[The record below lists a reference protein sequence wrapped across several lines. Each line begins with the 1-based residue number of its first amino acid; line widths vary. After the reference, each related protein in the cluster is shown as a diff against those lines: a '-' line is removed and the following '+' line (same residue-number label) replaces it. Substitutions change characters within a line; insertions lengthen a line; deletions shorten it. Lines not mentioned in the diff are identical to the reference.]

1 MDRTFRIADHYVT
14 VSTPGAVDSLSLLPS
29 FRPFVC
35 EPTDDGERL
44 FSITLDDSLQ
54 PVPKSQREHVHDF
67 DTGNGVIK
75 VDDCADGGSQFIIRD
90 INDAPCAL
98 LIAEVGFRQ
107 YHCALN
113 GSYNMRSFGL
123 NSAMML
129 AFAQAGALAGT
140 LLLHASLV
148 RQNGWGY
155 AFTAK
160 SGTGKSTQVAN
171 WLRYLPDCD
180 MMNDD
185 NPVVRMIDGKPVIY
199 GSPWS
204 GKTPCYRNVK
214 APLGAITR
222 IDRAEQNSVERLKGV
237 EAFASILPSFSMMKW
252 DKDIFNRICELTS
265 QLAETTPTYILHCL
279 PNREAAEVCCKEI
292 ASEA

>member
-1 MDRTFRIADHYVT
+1 MDRTFRIADHLVT
-14 VSTPGAVDSLSLLPS
+14 ITTPGDADCLRLLPS
-29 FRPFVC
+29 FRPFVYGKAADVDRLF
-35 EPTDDGERL
+35 TVAVDDG
-44 FSITLDDSLQ
+44 LQ
-54 PVPKSQREHVHDF
+54 PVPKSRREHVHDF
-67 DTGNGVIK
+67 DTGNGVIR

-90 INDAPCAL
+90 VSGQSCAL
-98 LIAEVGFRQ
+98 LIADGDFRRYQ
-107 YHCALN
+107 CALN
-113 GSYNMRSFGL
+113 GDYTMRCFGL

-148 RQNGWGY
+148 RQHGWGY
-155 AFTAK
+155 AR

-204 GKTPCYRNVK
+204 GKTPCYRDVK
-214 APLGAITR
+214 APLGALTLIS
-222 IDRAEQNSVERLKGV
+222 RAKANSVERL
-237 EAFASILPSFSMMKW
+237 EPLDAFTVLLPAISSMKW
-252 DKDIFNRICELTS
+252 NKALYKHQCDTIIQVIGSTDCYT
-265 QLAETTPTYILHCL
+265 LHCL
-279 PNREAAEVCCKEI
+279 PDRESAVICNQNIRKA
-292 ASEA
+292 

>member
-1 MDRTFRIADHYVT
+1 M
-14 VSTPGAVDSLSLLPS
+14 
-29 FRPFVC
+29 C

-98 LIAEVGFRQ
+98 LIAEGGFRQ

-204 GKTPCYRNVK
+204 GKTPCYRNVQ
-214 APLGAITR
+214 APLGALTL
-222 IDRAEQNSVERLKGV
+222 IDRAKTNSVEKLDPLT
-237 EAFASILPSFSMMKW
+237 AFTVLLPAISSMKW
-252 DKDIFNRICELTS
+252 NKMLYQHQCDTVIQVIGSTDCYT
-265 QLAETTPTYILHCL
+265 LHCL
-279 PNREAAEVCCKEI
+279 PDRESAVICNQTIRKA
-292 ASEA
+292 

>member
-1 MDRTFRIADHYVT
+1 MDRTFRIADHLVT
-14 VSTPGAVDSLSLLPS
+14 VTTRDESDSLSLLPS
-29 FRPFVC
+29 FRPFLL
-35 EPTDDGERL
+35 EKAMDGDRL
-44 FSITLDDSLQ
+44 FSIIIDSSLR

-75 VDDCADGGSQFIIRD
+75 VDDCAGGGSQFIIHD
-90 INDAPCAL
+90 INGQPCAM
-98 LIAEVGFRQ
+98 LIAEAGFRQ

-113 GSYNMRSFGL
+113 GSYTMRSFGL

-129 AFAQAGALAGT
+129 AFAQSGALAGT

-148 RQNGWGY
+148 RQKGWGY

-171 WLRYLPDCD
+171 WLRYLPGCD

-185 NPVVRMIDGKPVIY
+185 NPVVRMIDGSPIIY

-214 APLGAITR
+214 APLGAITL
-222 IDRAEQNSVERLKGV
+222 ISRAKANSVEKLDALT
-237 EAFASILPSFSMMKW
+237 AFTVLLPSISSMKW
-252 DKDIFNRICELTS
+252 NKSLYKRQCDTIIQVISTTS
-265 QLAETTPTYILHCL
+265 CYTLHCL
-279 PNREAAEVCCKEI
+279 PDRESAVICNKTIRKA
-292 ASEA
+292 

>member
-1 MDRTFRIADHYVT
+1 MNRTFRIADHYVT
-14 VSTPGAVDSLSLLPS
+14 VSTPGDVDSLSLLPS

-35 EPTDDGERL
+35 EPTDNGERL

-98 LIAEVGFRQ
+98 LIAEGGFRQ

-140 LLLHASLV
+140 LQLHASLV

-204 GKTPCYRNVK
+204 GKTPCYRNVQ
-214 APLGAITR
+214 APLGALTL
-222 IDRAEQNSVERLKGV
+222 IDRAKTNSVEKLDPLT
-237 EAFASILPSFSMMKW
+237 AFTVLLPAISSMKW
-252 DKDIFNRICELTS
+252 NKMLYQHQCDTVIQVIGSTDCYT
-265 QLAETTPTYILHCL
+265 LHCL
-279 PNREAAEVCCKEI
+279 PDRESAVICNQTIRKA
-292 ASEA
+292 

>member
-98 LIAEVGFRQ
+98 LIAEGGFRQ

-204 GKTPCYRNVK
+204 GKTPCYRNVQ
-214 APLGAITR
+214 APLGALTL
-222 IDRAEQNSVERLKGV
+222 IDRAKTNSVEKLDPLT
-237 EAFASILPSFSMMKW
+237 AFTVLLPAISSMKW
-252 DKDIFNRICELTS
+252 NKMLYQHQCDTVIQVIGSTDCYT
-265 QLAETTPTYILHCL
+265 LHCL
-279 PNREAAEVCCKEI
+279 PDRESAVICNQTIRKA
-292 ASEA
+292 

>member
-204 GKTPCYRNVK
+204 GKTPCYRNVQE
-214 APLGAITR
+214 PLGALTL
-222 IDRAEQNSVERLKGV
+222 IDRAKTNSVEKLDPLT
-237 EAFASILPSFSMMKW
+237 AFTVLLPAISSMKW
-252 DKDIFNRICELTS
+252 NKMLYQHQCDTVIQVIGSTDCYT
-265 QLAETTPTYILHCL
+265 LHCL
-279 PNREAAEVCCKEI
+279 PDRESAVICNQTIRKA
-292 ASEA
+292 

>member
-1 MDRTFRIADHYVT
+1 MNRTFRIADHYVT
-14 VSTPGAVDSLSLLPS
+14 VSTSGAVDSLSLLPS

-98 LIAEVGFRQ
+98 LIAEGGFRQ

-204 GKTPCYRNVK
+204 GKTPCYRNVQ
-214 APLGAITR
+214 APLGALTL
-222 IDRAEQNSVERLKGV
+222 IDRAKTNSVEKLDPLT
-237 EAFASILPSFSMMKW
+237 AFTVLLPAISSMKW
-252 DKDIFNRICELTS
+252 NKMLYQHQCDTVIQVIGSTDCYT
-265 QLAETTPTYILHCL
+265 LHCL
-279 PNREAAEVCCKEI
+279 PDRESAVICNQTIRKA
-292 ASEA
+292 

>member
-1 MDRTFRIADHYVT
+1 MDRTFRIADHLVT
-14 VSTPGAVDSLSLLPS
+14 ITTPGDADCLRLLPS
-29 FRPFVC
+29 FRPFVYGKAADADRLF
-35 EPTDDGERL
+35 TVAVDDG
-44 FSITLDDSLQ
+44 LQ
-54 PVPKSQREHVHDF
+54 PVPKSRREHVHDF
-67 DTGNGVIK
+67 DTGNGVIR

-90 INDAPCAL
+90 VSGQSCAL
-98 LIAEVGFRQ
+98 LIADGDFRRYQ
-107 YHCALN
+107 CALN
-113 GSYNMRSFGL
+113 GDYTMRCFGL

-148 RQNGWGY
+148 RQHGWGY
-155 AFTAK
+155 AFTAR

-204 GKTPCYRNVK
+204 GKTPCYRDVK
-214 APLGAITR
+214 APLGALTLIS
-222 IDRAEQNSVERLKGV
+222 RAKANSVERLDPLD
-237 EAFASILPSFSMMKW
+237 AFTVLLPAISSMKW
-252 DKDIFNRICELTS
+252 NKALYKHQCDTIIQVIGSTDCYT
-265 QLAETTPTYILHCL
+265 LHCL
-279 PNREAAEVCCKEI
+279 PDRESAVICNQTIRKA
-292 ASEA
+292 

>member
-1 MDRTFRIADHYVT
+1 MNRTFRIADHYVT
-14 VSTPGAVDSLSLLPS
+14 VSTSGDVDSLSLLPS

-35 EPTDDGERL
+35 EPTDNGERL

-98 LIAEVGFRQ
+98 LIAEGGFRQ

-204 GKTPCYRNVK
+204 GKTPCYRNVQ
-214 APLGAITR
+214 APLGALTL
-222 IDRAEQNSVERLKGV
+222 IDRAKTNSVEKLDPLT
-237 EAFASILPSFSMMKW
+237 AFTVLLPAISSMKW
-252 DKDIFNRICELTS
+252 NKMLYQHQCDTVIQVISSTDCYT
-265 QLAETTPTYILHCL
+265 LHCL
-279 PNREAAEVCCKEI
+279 PDRESAVICNQTIRKA
-292 ASEA
+292 

>member
-1 MDRTFRIADHYVT
+1 MHA
-14 VSTPGAVDSLSLLPS
+14 L
-29 FRPFVC
+29 
-35 EPTDDGERL
+35 
-44 FSITLDDSLQ
+44 
-54 PVPKSQREHVHDF
+54 

-204 GKTPCYRNVK
+204 GKTPCYRNVQ
-214 APLGAITR
+214 APLGALTL
-222 IDRAEQNSVERLKGV
+222 IDRAKTNSIEKLDPLT
-237 EAFASILPSFSMMKW
+237 AFTVLLPAISSMKW
-252 DKDIFNRICELTS
+252 NKMLYQHQCDTVIQVIGSTDCYT
-265 QLAETTPTYILHCL
+265 LHCL
-279 PNREAAEVCCKEI
+279 PDRESAVICNQTIRHA
-292 ASEA
+292 